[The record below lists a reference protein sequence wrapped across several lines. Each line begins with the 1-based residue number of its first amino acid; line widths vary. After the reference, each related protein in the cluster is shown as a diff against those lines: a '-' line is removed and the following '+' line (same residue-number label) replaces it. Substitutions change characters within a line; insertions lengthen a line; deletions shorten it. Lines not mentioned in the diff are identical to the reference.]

1 MSADQRSTTSLRP
14 LAIAALFLAVVAAAV
29 EYWPQDSPI
38 AWRTFAQALDEGR
51 ATGRPIYLDLYA
63 EWCGPC
69 KQMDRETFTEDSV
82 RTALADRYIPARLD
96 IDSPAYTDSLKKAWR
111 LKGVPT
117 SMILSPLGEE
127 WRRRVGFQSARQMT
141 AWLLDT
147 TLTTSSGWKEF
158 EAARMAVRTSKKPL
172 LIVIADNGEQV
183 PRVDEFFADT
193 TMLAFTAQTFEP
205 TLIVRTGPSGHWVD
219 SLRALTPVS
228 FVPNFG
234 FLLLVLS
241 HDGRDLGQ
249 LQVTPMELG
258 DAPRIRQTLRGYA
271 GR

>member
-1 MSADQRSTTSLRP
+1 MNPDQRSTKAIRP
-14 LAIAALFLAVVAAAV
+14 LAVGALVLAVVAAVV
-29 EYWPQDSPI
+29 EHWPQESPV

-69 KQMDRETFTEDSV
+69 KQMDRETFTDDSV

-96 IDSPAYTDSLKKAWR
+96 IDSPAYSDSLKKAWR

-147 TLTTSSGWKEF
+147 TLTTSSGWRDLES
-158 EAARMAVRTSKKPL
+158 ARTAVRTSRKPL
-172 LIVIADNGEQV
+172 LIIIADNGEQV
-183 PRVDEFFADT
+183 PLVDEFFADT
-193 TMLAFTAQTFEP
+193 TMLVFTARTFEP
-205 TLIVRTGPSGHWVD
+205 TLLVRSGPTGHWID
-219 SLRALTPVS
+219 SLRVITPIS
-228 FVPNFG
+228 LVPSSG
-234 FLLLVLS
+234 FLLVVLS

-249 LQVTPMELG
+249 LPVYPMELG
-258 DAPRIRQTLRGYA
+258 DALRIRQTLRRYA
-271 GR
+271 GQ